1 MMTLTHEDH
10 VNVDFRDSCLK
21 KNSGNNPRSI
31 FKEIGKCLGFSVSE
45 NKFQNG
51 MHIMFSIW

>member
-1 MMTLTHEDH
+1 MTLTHEDH
-10 VNVDFRDSCLK
+10 VKLDFGDSCLK
-21 KNSGNNPRSI
+21 KI
-31 FKEIGKCLGFSVSE
+31 QEIIPEIYLRRQENGLGFSMSE